1 VSANADRGDARL
13 GDLVT
18 PTGSGTAPSAAAA
31 AGDWEAV
38 IGLEIH
44 VQMSTRTKM
53 FCGCEV
59 TFGEPPNTHVCPVCL
74 GHPGVLPVTNEK
86 AIEYATRIALAL
98 NCRVAERTIFHRKN
112 YFYPDLPKAYQ
123 ISQYDLPLGIGGHLE
138 VELED
143 GSIYRVGIT
152 RVHLEEDAGKLV
164 HAGGASG
171 RIAGADY
178 SLVDFN
184 RGGTPLVEIV
194 SEPDLSTPDQA
205 RAFLTQLRSL
215 VEQLGV
221 SDVNMEEGS
230 LRCDANV
237 SVRHPGEPF
246 GTKTELKNMNSF
258 RFLHRGLEA
267 EIERQI
273 DSLEAGERI
282 VQETVHFDPAS
293 GRVSTLRSKEEAHDY
308 RYFPEPDLPPIELSA
323 EYVERVRVSLP
334 ELPAARKERLVAQ
347 YGLPAK
353 DAALLAGNKP
363 LGDYFETV
371 AALCGDS
378 RLSANWVL
386 GDLSAHLNTSG
397 LDVADCRVT
406 PAGLA
411 EMLGLV
417 LDGTLSGKMAK
428 DVFEA
433 MAISGRDARSVVAEK
448 GMGQI
453 SDVGELEAIVARIV
467 AANPGPAEEFRQ
479 GRDRVLG
486 FFVGQVM
493 KETRGQ
499 ANPQLVNELLQQHLR
514 GPATG

>member
-1 VSANADRGDARL
+1 MSAGPAQGSASGIGSVGDAAR
-13 GDLVT
+13 
-18 PTGSGTAPSAAAA
+18 TA
-31 AGDWEAV
+31 GWEAV

-44 VQMSTRTKM
+44 VQLNTRTKM

-86 AIEYATRIALAL
+86 AVEYATRIALAL
-98 NCRVAERTIFHRKN
+98 SCRIAEQTIFHRKN

-123 ISQYDLPLGIGGHLE
+123 ISQYDLPLGIGGYLD

-143 GSIYRVGIT
+143 SSHLRVGIT
-152 RVHLEEDAGKLV
+152 RVHLEEDAGKLI

-171 RIAGADY
+171 RIDGADY

-194 SEPDLSTPDQA
+194 SEPDISTPDQA
-205 RAFLTQLRSL
+205 RAYLTQLRSL
-215 VEQLGV
+215 VQQLGV

-237 SVRHPGEPF
+237 SVRRPGEPF

-273 DSLEAGERI
+273 DALESGGRI
-282 VQETVHFDPAS
+282 VQETVHFDPGT

-308 RYFPEPDLPPIELSA
+308 RYFPEPDLTPIELDEA
-323 EYVERVRVSLP
+323 YVERVRAVLP
-334 ELPAARKERLVAQ
+334 ELPAARKERLISR
-347 YGLPAK
+347 YGLPSK
-353 DAALLAGNKP
+353 DAALLAADKP
-363 LGDYFETV
+363 LGDYFEAV
-371 AALCGDS
+371 AAATGDA
-378 RLSANWVL
+378 RVSANWVL
-386 GDLSAHLNTSG
+386 GDVSAYLNAAG
-397 LDVADCRVT
+397 LEVT
-406 PAGLA
+406 ACPVSAGALA

-417 LDGTLSGKMAK
+417 RDGTLSGKMAK
-428 DVFEA
+428 EVFEA
-433 MAISGRDARSVVAEK
+433 MTATGKSAGSIVAEK
-448 GMGQI
+448 GLGQI
-453 SDVGELEAIVARIV
+453 SDAGALEAIVARIV

-499 ANPQLVNELLQQHLR
+499 ANPQMVNDLLRKRL
-514 GPATG
+514 GVTGA

>member
-1 VSANADRGDARL
+1 MSDRTVGGDPVPAGL
-13 GDLVT
+13 G
-18 PTGSGTAPSAAAA
+18 G
-31 AGDWEAV
+31 AGGDSVQVGPGGAWEAV

-44 VQMSTRTKM
+44 VQLNTRTKM

-59 TFGEPPNTHVCPVCL
+59 TFGDPPNTHVCPVCL

-86 AIEYATRIALAL
+86 AIEYAARIALAL
-98 NCRVAERTIFHRKN
+98 DCRVAARTIFHRKN

-123 ISQYDLPLGIGGHLE
+123 ISQYDLPLGFAGHLDME
-138 VELED
+138 MED
-143 GSIYRVGIT
+143 GSTFRVGIT

-194 SEPDLSTPDQA
+194 TEPDISTPDQA
-205 RAFLTQLRSL
+205 RAFLTQLRTL
-215 VEQLGV
+215 VQQLGV

-237 SVRHPGEPF
+237 SVRHPGQPF

-273 DSLEAGERI
+273 AALEAGERI
-282 VQETVHFDPAS
+282 VQETVHFDPNT
-293 GRVSTLRSKEEAHDY
+293 GLVSTLRSKEEAHDY
-308 RYFPEPDLPPIELSA
+308 RYFPEPDLPPIELNA
-323 EYVERVRVSLP
+323 DYVERVRAGLP
-334 ELPAARKERLVAQ
+334 ELPAARKARLMDR
-347 YGLPAK
+347 YSLPAK
-353 DAALLAGNKP
+353 DAALLADNKP
-363 LGDYFETV
+363 LGDYFEAV
-371 AALCGDS
+371 AARTCDS
-378 RLSANWVL
+378 RLSANWIL
-386 GDLSAHLNTSG
+386 GDLSAYLNASG
-397 LDVADCRVT
+397 VEVGQCPVSSDA
-406 PAGLA
+406 LA

-417 LDGTLSGKMAK
+417 KDGTLSGKMAK
-428 DVFEA
+428 EVFETMTA
-433 MAISGRDARSVVAEK
+433 TGRDAQSIVAEK
-448 GMGQI
+448 GLGQI
-453 SDVGELEAIVARIV
+453 SDVGELESIVARVV

-479 GRDRVLG
+479 GRERVLG

-499 ANPQLVNELLQQHLR
+499 ANPQLVNELLQKHLR
-514 GPATG
+514 GPS

>member
-1 VSANADRGDARL
+1 MSTQGSAGAPVGDRAAA
-13 GDLVT
+13 
-18 PTGSGTAPSAAAA
+18 PGSSGRSAAAS
-31 AGDWEAV
+31 AGGELWEPV

-44 VQMSTRTKM
+44 VQLSTRTKM

-59 TFGEPPNTHVCPVCL
+59 TFGEPPNWHVCPVCL

-98 NCRVAERTIFHRKN
+98 NCRIAGRTIFHRKN

-123 ISQYDLPLGIGGHLE
+123 ISQYDLPLGIGGHLD

-143 GSIYRVGIT
+143 GSLFRVGIT

-164 HAGGASG
+164 HAGGVSG

-194 SEPDLSTPDQA
+194 TEPDISTPDQA
-205 RAFLTQLRSL
+205 RVFLTQLRSL
-215 VEQLGV
+215 VQQLGV

-237 SVRHPGEPF
+237 SVRHPGQPF

-267 EIERQI
+267 EIQRQI
-273 DSLEAGERI
+273 DSLEADERV

-308 RYFPEPDLPPIELSA
+308 RYFPEPDLPPIELDAAYVDRIRA
-323 EYVERVRVSLP
+323 ELP
-334 ELPAARKERLVAQ
+334 ELPAARKERLIDR
-347 YGLPAK
+347 YGLPSK
-353 DAALLAGNKP
+353 DAALLAANKP
-363 LGDYFETV
+363 LGDYFEAL
-371 AALCGDS
+371 AAITGDP
-378 RLSANWVL
+378 RTSANWVL
-386 GDLSAHLNTSG
+386 GDLSAYLNTSG
-397 LDVADCRVT
+397 LDVAVCPVQ
-406 PAGLA
+406 PQAFA
-411 EMLGLV
+411 ELLGL
-417 LDGTLSGKMAK
+417 LQDGTLSGKMAK
-428 DVFEA
+428 EVFEA
-433 MAISGRDARSVVAEK
+433 MCSTRRDAKSIVAEK
-448 GMGQI
+448 GLGQI
-453 SDVGELEAIVARIV
+453 SDAGELEAIVARIV

-479 GRDRVLG
+479 GRDKVLG
-486 FFVGQVM
+486 FFVGQIM

-499 ANPQLVNELLQQHLR
+499 ANPKLVNELLQRHLR
-514 GPATG
+514 EPAKG

>member
-1 VSANADRGDARL
+1 MNAAQA
-13 GDLVT
+13 
-18 PTGSGTAPSAAAA
+18 SGGVPM
-31 AGDWEAV
+31 AGAGRAVDGWEAV

-44 VQMSTRTKM
+44 VQLSTRTKM

-59 TFGEPPNTHVCPVCL
+59 TFGEPPNTHVCPICL

-86 AIEYATRIALAL
+86 AIEYATRISLAL
-98 NCRVAERTIFHRKN
+98 DCRIAERTIFHRKN

-123 ISQYDLPLGIGGHLE
+123 ISQYDLPLGIGGHLD

-143 GSIYRVGIT
+143 GSLLRVGIT

-164 HAGGASG
+164 HAGGVSG

-194 SEPDLSTPDQA
+194 TEPDISTPDQA
-205 RAFLTQLRSL
+205 RSFLTQLRSL
-215 VEQLGV
+215 VQQLGV

-237 SVRHPGEPF
+237 SVRHPGQPF

-273 DSLEAGERI
+273 GTLEAGDRV

-308 RYFPEPDLPPIELSA
+308 RYFPEPDLPPIELDAS
-323 EYVERVRVSLP
+323 YVERVRDSLP
-334 ELPAARKERLVAQ
+334 ELPAARKERLMGQ
-347 YGLPAK
+347 YGLPPK
-353 DAALLAGNKP
+353 DAALLAANKP
-363 LGDYFETV
+363 LGDYFEAVT
-371 AALCGDS
+371 AITGDP
-378 RLSANWVL
+378 RTSANWVL
-386 GDLSAHLNTSG
+386 GDLSAYLNTSG
-397 LDVADCRVT
+397 LEVAECPVR
-406 PAGLA
+406 PQALA
-411 EMLGLV
+411 EVLALV
-417 LDGTLSGKMAK
+417 RDGTLSGKMAK
-428 DVFEA
+428 EVFEEVCA
-433 MAISGRDARSVVAEK
+433 TGRDAGSIVAEK
-448 GMGQI
+448 GLGQI
-453 SDVGELEAIVARIV
+453 SDAGELEAIIARLVAE
-467 AANPGPAEEFRQ
+467 NPGPAEEFRQ
-479 GRDRVLG
+479 GREKVLG

-493 KETRGQ
+493 KQTRGQ
-499 ANPQLVNELLQQHLR
+499 ANPQVVNELLRKHL
-514 GPATG
+514 GG